1 MKVAEGSLEAAMGKV
16 IGGDKQAK
24 HAAVEEAQ
32 TPLTYVRG
40 NRVVQYIGEYNYPK
54 YFRKL
59 CKFIWNCEDCPIYL
73 QCNSELIQ

>member
-1 MKVAEGSLEAAMGKV
+1 MKVAEGSLEAAMGKI

-24 HAAVEEAQ
+24 HAAVKEAQ
-32 TPLTYVRG
+32 TP
-40 NRVVQYIGEYNYPK
+40 VVMSHKYIGEYNYQK

-59 CKFIWNCEDCPIYL
+59 CKFIWKCEDCPIYL